1 MVKCLSENEVR
12 TILAVFYELGKMPYD
27 KLNTF
32 LGSVTIKEMNKL
44 WGELND
50 WYQTKVLLKTFN
62 EETGQYED

>member
-1 MVKCLSENEVR
+1 MIKCLSENEVR
-12 TILAVFYELGKMPYD
+12 TILAVFYELNKMPYD

-32 LGSVTIKEMNKL
+32 LGSVTIEEMNKL

-50 WYQTKVLLKTFN
+50 WYQTKVLLKTYN

>member
-1 MVKCLSENEVR
+1 MVKCLSEDEIR
-12 TILAVFYELGKMPYD
+12 TILAVFYELNKMPYD
-27 KLNTF
+27 KLNIF

-50 WYQTKVLLKTFN
+50 WYQTEVLLKTFN